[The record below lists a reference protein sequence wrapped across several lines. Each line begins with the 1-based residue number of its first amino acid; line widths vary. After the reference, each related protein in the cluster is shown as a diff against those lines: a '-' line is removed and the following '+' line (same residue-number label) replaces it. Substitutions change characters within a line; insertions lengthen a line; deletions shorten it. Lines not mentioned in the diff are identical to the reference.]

1 MPRLGKQ
8 NSVHGRAG
16 RSLRSP
22 GHGPTSR
29 HWPPVPYQ
37 SVWQQIWRTP
47 LSIEGRAGGPYL
59 GWPPLPLLDT
69 RRYGYGLSNRRI
81 RREKRDAAGRGSF
94 TMTSV
99 FHECG

>member
-8 NSVHGRAG
+8 NSVRGRAG

-69 RRYGYGLSNRRI
+69 RRYGYGYQIGEYVVKSAMQPGV
-81 RREKRDAAGRGSF
+81 AASR
-94 TMTSV
+94 
-99 FHECG
+99 